1 MTTKTGA
8 YTVKV
13 ASSLHKDSKATKQHK
28 GLGAYSAKTFTP
40 SMLSGKAPARR
51 SKRGSAE

>member
-28 GLGAYSAKTFTP
+28 GIGAYTTKNFTP
-40 SMLSGKAPARR
+40 SMIGGKAPA
-51 SKRGSAE
+51 KRKG

>member
-1 MTTKTGA
+1 MVTKVGA

-28 GLGAYSAKTFTP
+28 GLGAYSAKNFTP
-40 SMLSGKAPARR
+40 SMLGSKAPA
-51 SKRGSAE
+51 KRKG

>member
-1 MTTKTGA
+1 MSTKTGA

-13 ASSLHKDSKATKQHK
+13 GSSLHKGGSKAKQHK

-40 SMLSGKAPARR
+40 SMLSSKAPA
-51 SKRGSAE
+51 KRKG

>member
-1 MTTKTGA
+1 MTTKIGA

-28 GLGAYSAKTFTP
+28 GLGPYSAKTFKP
-40 SMLSGKAPARR
+40 SMLSGGKAPA
-51 SKRGSAE
+51 KRKG